1 VDSDA
6 PGRPDPRTPDRLA
19 IDIAVRLS
27 LLGLFAYF
35 ALSLMAPFLSI
46 LLWSIVLSVALYPVF
61 AWVRDRLGGR
71 PKLAA
76 ALITFATLSI
86 VLGPTTVLV
95 SSLIHTLE
103 TLAMK
108 VHGGSLAIPAMP
120 PALAEIPIVGP
131 GIATGWTQATTNL
144 EAFLTTYRSALLGA
158 GEWVL
163 HAVAGLAGSVLVIV
177 VAVLISGFLY
187 FPGPRFVT
195 AFRAFASRVVGP
207 HGSDFVDLAG
217 ATIRNVARGVIGVA
231 AIQALLIGV
240 GLIVAGVPA
249 AGLLTMAV
257 LVLAILQIGSG
268 PVVVPL
274 LIWAWIQMPTPQALL
289 VTAYM
294 VPVSVI
300 DNVLKPMLMG
310 KGLPTPMLVILMGVI
325 GGTISYGLIGLFLG
339 PIVLA
344 VFYELI
350 VYWVAAETE
359 APAAG
364 PPAVPEEGGGIV

>member
-1 VDSDA
+1 VRSEA
-6 PGRPDPRTPDRLA
+6 EGPRDPRTPDRLA

-35 ALSLMAPFLSI
+35 ALSLMWPFLSI
-46 LLWSIVLSVALYPVF
+46 LLWSVVLSVALFPIF
-61 AWVRDRLGGR
+61 ARVRDGLGGR
-71 PKLAA
+71 PRLAA
-76 ALITFATLSI
+76 ALVTLATLSV

-103 TLAMK
+103 TLADR
-108 VHGGSLAIPAMP
+108 VHGGKLAIPRMP
-120 PALAEIPIVGP
+120 PALGDIPVVGES
-131 GIATGWTQATTNL
+131 IASGWEQASSNL
-144 EAFLTTYRSALLGA
+144 EAFLATYRTALLGA

-177 VAVLISGFLY
+177 AAVLISGFLY
-187 FPGPRFVT
+187 FPGPRFVGG
-195 AFRAFASRVVGP
+195 FRAFAGRVVGA

-240 GLIVAGVPA
+240 GLLVAGVPG
-249 AGLLTMAV
+249 AGLLTMAI

-274 LIWAWIQMPTPQALL
+274 LIWAWFQMPTPHALL
-289 VTAYM
+289 LTAYL
-294 VPVSVI
+294 VPASLI

-310 KGLPTPMLVILMGVI
+310 KGLATPMLVILMGVI

-344 VFYELI
+344 VFYELL
-350 VYWVAAETE
+350 VFWVVAEVPAVSS
-359 APAAG
+359 APAAAD
-364 PPAVPEEGGGIV
+364 PPGGIA